1 MAKTYTPIN
10 WEAGTIVKQATVT
23 IDNVEYE
30 VNPVEVEGT
39 TPVTA
44 ENLKHMDD
52 AIKELY
58 DEGTTSKDIVIGSE
72 EEATEDTKLLI
83 ETDTLASL
91 GTEVVNSL
99 EGNETDRAPSVS
111 TINNV
116 NTYSTTEEKVIGTY
130 VDGRPIYRKT
140 FVGVSSST
148 AGLTRL
154 ITDVSTFL
162 LDKGYMNTPGGIGH
176 TFPYFD
182 GTNYLYT
189 NFDIATGVVSID
201 TSYTSRNYEVTL
213 EYTKKSDTAISLS
226 NEEVEEDEI

>member
-1 MAKTYTPIN
+1 MASIKISELNEYTEVQDDDLFVVVDVNNEETKKVKATNI
-10 WEAGTIVKQATVT
+10 GT
-23 IDNVEYE
+23 
-30 VNPVEVEGT
+30 GG
-39 TPVTA
+39 
-44 ENLKHMDD
+44 
-52 AIKELY
+52 KELIMVGNES
-58 DEGTTSKDIVIGSE
+58 D
-72 EEATEDTKLLI
+72 ATKNTKLLI

-99 EGNETDRAPSVS
+99 EGNESYMAPSVS